1 MSWQDILKREL
12 GKKLQAEILEHL
24 KFYPKS
30 TVTEIIRSL
39 KKRNLKPRSLKL
51 FLDSHPKVMSESSL
65 GQPKSS
71 GLSVKQMRYS
81 LQE

>member
-12 GKKLQAEILEHL
+12 GKKLQAEIFEHL

-51 FLDSHPKVMSESSL
+51 FLDSHPKVTSESSL